1 MDKNM
6 SAKLSQSHLYTRA
19 GYILKLA
26 TFILFI
32 FSTTMGIPCVD
43 RVNRNKKK
51 TSGKK
56 SARNEY
62 KNKYKSFHRVGYI
75 VISPDEHAEMY
86 SYTI

>member
-1 MDKNM
+1 
-6 SAKLSQSHLYTRA
+6 
-19 GYILKLA
+19 
-26 TFILFI
+26 
-32 FSTTMGIPCVD
+32 MGIPCVD